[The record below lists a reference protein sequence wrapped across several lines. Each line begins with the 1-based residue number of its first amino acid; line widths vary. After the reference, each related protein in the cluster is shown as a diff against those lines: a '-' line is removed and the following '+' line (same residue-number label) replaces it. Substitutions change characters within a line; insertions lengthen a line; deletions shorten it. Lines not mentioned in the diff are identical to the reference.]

1 MNYRAYIG
9 YNEVTLCVRC
19 KVRTPCNVRLKV
31 YDEDQANTVFTNRYS
46 KVAGDGIFFV
56 RMPLAPKIAVVSIYC
71 DATGNLPAGSETN
84 LYDVT
89 IEKQPLQKKL
99 DVLDFTKGN
108 LREFVLFAQR
118 FCYNAG
124 ILKPDTYVSHGGN
137 FEIEYVKGI
146 MAANGKELRTPARIN
161 KHTGIMQ
168 CSQRFFVP
176 YTVPMRMAIV
186 CHEYAHFNMNEQME
200 NEVEADLN
208 GLLIYLGLG
217 FPRIEA
223 YDAFLEVFKG
233 TPTQQNKQRYD
244 IINKFIRDFE
254 KQNMY
259 LYE

>member
-1 MNYRAYIG
+1 MNYRVNIG
-9 YNEVTLCVRC
+9 YAEITLAVRC

-31 YDEDQANTVFTNRYS
+31 YDEDQANTFFTNRYS
-46 KVAGDGIFFV
+46 KVTGNGLFFV
-56 RMPLAPKIAVVSIYC
+56 RMPLSPKVAVVSIYC
-71 DATGNLPAGSETN
+71 DEAGNLPAQSETN
-84 LYDVT
+84 LYDVE
-89 IEKQPLQKKL
+89 IEKMPLQKKL
-99 DVLDFTKGN
+99 DVLDFSKGN
-108 LREFVLFAQR
+108 LREFILFAQR

-124 ILKPDTYVSHGGN
+124 VLKADTYVSGN
-137 FEIEYVKGI
+137 GTFEIQYLKGI

-161 KHTGIMQ
+161 RNTGIMQ

-186 CHEYAHFNMNEQME
+186 CHEYAHFNMNDRMD
-200 NEVEADLN
+200 NETEADLN

-233 TPTQQNKQRYD
+233 TPTAQNKQRYEV
-244 IINKFIRDFE
+244 INKFIRDFE